1 VVNMKTVSLPEKI
14 SDDLAKTAEELTFMA
29 KKPISQ
35 SMAIN
40 LLIEVYHAHLNNPCA
55 LDAFSQQLK
64 SIDIMSP
71 EEFDKYWDE
80 PQEVKDKKKTKRARK
95 TTLDL
100 AGSGAK
106 YSTPEEMKK
115 ALDELRKEDE

>member
-1 VVNMKTVSLPEKI
+1 MRTVSLPEKI
-14 SDDLAKTAEELTFMA
+14 SDELAKTAEELTLMA

-55 LDAFSQQLK
+55 LDAFSQQLR
-64 SIDIMSP
+64 SLNVMTP

-80 PQEVKDKKKTKRARK
+80 PTKSQKVSPKKK
-95 TTLDL
+95 
-100 AGSGAK
+100 
-106 YSTPEEMKK
+106 PKK
-115 ALDELRKEDE
+115 A